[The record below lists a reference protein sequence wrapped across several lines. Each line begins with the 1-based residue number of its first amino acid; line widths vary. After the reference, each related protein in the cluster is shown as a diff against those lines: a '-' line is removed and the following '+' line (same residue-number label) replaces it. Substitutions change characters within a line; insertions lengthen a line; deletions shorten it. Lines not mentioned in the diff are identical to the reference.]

1 MSYFDRGYR
10 PYVTAAAR
18 RRKAEREMKKLAGKG
33 RQVSPV
39 VITGR
44 TIAKSFWGK
53 AWCDNLERYSDYENR
68 LPRGRTYARNGSV
81 IDLQVTPGE
90 VKALVSGSAIY
101 RVSVKVAEVP
111 KSRWASICTDC
122 AGAIDSLVELLQG
135 RFSKAVMER
144 VCQRSSGL
152 FPAPAEIEFSCS
164 CPDWASLCKH
174 IAAVLYGIGARLD
187 EEPALLFA
195 LRKVDEKD
203 LLARAGKGA
212 PLSKMAPVGDRIL
225 ADDGLSELF
234 GLEMGTLEGS
244 PDARPATGA
253 VTRPR
258 GGRRAAKVATAP
270 AKPRAAKA
278 TKGAAKPS
286 IPKATK
292 VAAKPRAAK
301 ATKVAAKPRAAK
313 ATKVAAKPRVAKA
326 TKPRATSRVLEMTT
340 IAAKPHAAS
349 TTEAPAK
356 RRAATTTKA
365 PTKPRVAR
373 TTKAGKK
380 AVAKKKPGKS

>member
-10 PYVTAAAR
+10 PYVSAAAR

-33 RQVSPV
+33 RKVSPV
-39 VITGR
+39 VISGR

-53 AWCDNLERYSDYENR
+53 AWCDNLERYSDFENR

-81 IDLQVTPGE
+81 IDLQVSPGE
-90 VKALVSGSAIY
+90 VQALVSGSSIY
-101 RVSVKVAEVP
+101 RVSVKVAAVP
-111 KSRWASICTDC
+111 KARWASICTDC

-135 RFSKAVMER
+135 RFSRAVMER

-152 FPAPAEIEFSCS
+152 FPTPSEIEFSCS

-203 LLARAGKGA
+203 LLAKAGKGA
-212 PLSKMAPVGDRIL
+212 PLSKMAPAGDRIL
-225 ADDGLSELF
+225 ADDDLSELF
-234 GLEMGTLEGS
+234 GLEMGMVEAS
-244 PDARPATGA
+244 ADPRPATRAGA
-253 VTRPR
+253 RPR
-258 GGRRAAKVATAP
+258 GGRGAPKVATAP
-270 AKPRAAKA
+270 AKAPASNATKGAAKPSMAKATKGAAKPGMAKA

-286 IPKATK
+286 MAKATK
-292 VAAKPRAAK
+292 AAAKPRAGK
-301 ATKVAAKPRAAK
+301 ATTTTKAPAKPRAGK
-313 ATKVAAKPRVAKA
+313 
-326 TKPRATSRVLEMTT
+326 
-340 IAAKPHAAS
+340 
-349 TTEAPAK
+349 
-356 RRAATTTKA
+356 ATTTKA
-365 PTKPRVAR
+365 PAKPRATE

-380 AVAKKKPGKS
+380 AAGKKKPGKA